1 MPDAAAAQQ
10 ERKRPEPYIPQ
21 PTALY
26 TRRERHY
33 VLTKP
38 LIMPVKSA
46 QLRKSNQKQREL
58 EEALLLRK

>member
-1 MPDAAAAQQ
+1 MEKKEPPQ
-10 ERKRPEPYIPQ
+10 PYIPE
-21 PTALY
+21 PTGLY
-26 TRRERHY
+26 TRREQHY

-58 EEALLLRK
+58 EDALLRK